1 MRADVFL
8 AAGGYAP
15 SREQAKRLILA
26 GLVTLDGK
34 PLRRPAEEIEEGAH
48 TVTVSGPERFVS
60 RGGNK
65 LEAALDAFGL
75 NPSGWRALDIG
86 ASTGGFTDC
95 LLRRGAAEV
104 AAVDSGSGQFAEA
117 LRKDPRVRS
126 YEHCN
131 ARDLTAETIGGR
143 VRLIVMDVSFISA
156 TLILPRFP
164 ALLESVGDAVCLVK
178 PQFEVGRA
186 NIGKGG
192 IVRDPRAHRLA
203 VERVT
208 VCAESLGLCVAGL
221 IPSPILGGDGNREFL
236 IHLTVGQTVPPLS
249 AGRIAAVTANAAK
262 GDGYAENCVDN
273 KL

>member
-8 AAGGYAP
+8 VAGGYTH
-15 SREQAKRLILA
+15 SREQAKRLILE
-26 GLVTLDGK
+26 GLVELDGK
-34 PLRRPAEEIEEGAH
+34 PLCRAAQEVGDGPH

-60 RGGNK
+60 RGGQK
-65 LEAALDAFGL
+65 LEGALTAFRID
-75 NPSGWRALDIG
+75 PSGWRALDIG

-104 AAVDSGSGQFAEA
+104 AAVDSGAGQLAES
-117 LRKDPRVRS
+117 LRADPRVRVF
-126 YEHCN
+126 EHCN
-131 ARDLTAETIGGR
+131 ARGLTAETIGGR

-164 ALLESVGDAVCLVK
+164 VLLESVGDAVCLVK

-186 NIGKGG
+186 HIGKGG

-203 VERVT
+203 VERVAE
-208 VCAESLGLCVAGL
+208 CAASLGLCVAGL

-236 IHLTVGQTVPPLS
+236 LHLTVGQTVPPIS
-249 AGRIAAVTANAAK
+249 AERIAAVTANAAK
-262 GDGYAENCVDN
+262 GDGYAENCVGN

>member
-8 AAGGYAP
+8 ASGGYAP
-15 SREQAKRLILA
+15 SREQAKRLILE
-26 GLVTLDGK
+26 GLVTVDGK
-34 PLRRPAEEIEEGAH
+34 PLRRAAEEIGEGAH

-65 LEAALDAFGL
+65 LEAALAAFGL

-95 LLRRGAAEV
+95 LLRHGVAEV
-104 AAVDSGSGQFAEA
+104 VAVDSGAGQLAEA
-117 LRKDPRVRS
+117 LRGDPRVRS
-126 YEHCN
+126 REHCN

-164 ALLESVGDAVCLVK
+164 ALLESVGDAVCLIK

-192 IVRDPRAHRLA
+192 LVRDPRAHQLVA
-203 VERVT
+203 VE
-208 VCAESLGLCVAGL
+208 
-221 IPSPILGGDGNREFL
+221 GGDQNRSALADQL
-236 IHLTVGQTVPPLS
+236 ICRVGSRPQLFRNVKVCYQRNFQHSRLLLQHSRSPP
-249 AGRIAAVTANAAK
+249 RPV
-262 GDGYAENCVDN
+262 
-273 KL
+273 

>member
-8 AAGGYAP
+8 ASGGYAP
-15 SREQAKRLILA
+15 SREQAKRLILE

-34 PLRRPAEEIEEGAH
+34 PLRRAAEEVGEGAH

-65 LEAALDAFGL
+65 LEAALAAFGL

-95 LLRRGAAEV
+95 LLRHGVAEV
-104 AAVDSGSGQFAEA
+104 VAVDSGAGQLAEA
-117 LRKDPRVRS
+117 LRGDPRVQSR
-126 YEHCN
+126 EHCN

-164 ALLESVGDAVCLVK
+164 ALLESGGDAVCLIK

-203 VERVT
+203 VDRVLD
-208 VCAESLGLCVAGL
+208 CASALGLCAAGL

-236 IHLTVGQTVPPLS
+236 VHLTVGQTFPPLT
-249 AGRIAAVTANAAK
+249 AKQVAAVTVNAAK
-262 GDGYAENCVDN
+262 GDGYAENCVGN

>member
-8 AAGGYAP
+8 ASGGYAP
-15 SREQAKRLILA
+15 SREQAKRLILE
-26 GLVTLDGK
+26 GLVTVNGK
-34 PLRRPAEEIEEGAH
+34 LLRRAAEEIGEGAH

-65 LEAALDAFGL
+65 LEAALAAFGL

-95 LLRRGAAEV
+95 LLRHGVAEV
-104 AAVDSGSGQFAEA
+104 VAVDSGAGQLAEA
-117 LRKDPRVRS
+117 LRGDPRVRS
-126 YEHCN
+126 REHCN

-164 ALLESVGDAVCLVK
+164 ALLESVGDAVCLIK

-186 NIGKGG
+186 LVGKNG
-192 IVRDPRAHRLA
+192 IVKSEKARLA
-203 VERVT
+203 ACGRV
-208 VCAESLGLCVAGL
+208 CENAAGFGLVSRGV
-221 IPSPILGGDGNREFL
+221 IPSPITGGDGNVEYLCVFDFL
-236 IHLTVGQTVPPLS
+236 PDE
-249 AGRIAAVTANAAK
+249 K
-262 GDGYAENCVDN
+262 
-273 KL
+273 